1 MRYDWDEN
9 KRAETLELHS
19 VDFASNAPEIIIPT
33 AEEDAIIDAGIAEDP
48 DAFEVDDEWI
58 ANPKPSYEAVPH
70 ILERY
75 RSARTRA
82 QRTRRRAAARSRH
95 RPAFRLT
102 AVSASRRPPPPEPAA
117 TRRSR

>member
-75 RSARTRA
+75 RSARREPKEH
-82 QRTRRRAAARSRH
+82 AAEPLREAV
-95 RPAFRLT
+95 T
-102 AVSASRRPPPPEPAA
+102 APP
-117 TRRSR
+117 SD